1 MNNDVIIDFLKQV
14 GIEALK
20 SGAQKML
27 QTDTTLSTNGE
38 QTPASTNIMPQS
50 EYEDGDAFVANLQGD
65 LKSMLQ
71 TPSPEMMVSLIFN
84 LTRQLGRVVKFTEV
98 QENKRNKIIAERD
111 VLIKHIEAEKAVI
124 LEYLDKSFDERKENF
139 NKLFAMADEAIA
151 SENNERLALILN
163 SINFIAA
170 ESPFKALRS
179 VSDTKKA
186 LADKKHTWDF

>member
-38 QTPASTNIMPQS
+38 QTPAATNIMPQS

-71 TPSPEMMVSLIFN
+71 TPSPEMMVPLIFN

-163 SINFIAA
+163 SINFIAV